1 MLKTFFVVGWI
12 PVAVSCSFD
21 FILIGN
27 TGCFDFTAP
36 TGLTVSVLFA
46 LATLML
52 VAVLAL
58 LNVLAVLALLA
69 VVDVLTLLKSSKP
82 DRSKLRTL
90 DFLTTIGA
98 SVVGIFCFTGIGFV
112 DDVCEAAEAGR
123 DALETTGCFLIGP
136 GYTLIPL
143 SKA

>member
-1 MLKTFFVVGWI
+1 VLETFFVVDCI
-12 PVAVSCSFD
+12 PVAVSCD
-21 FILIGN
+21 FALTLVGN
-27 TGCFDFTAP
+27 TGCFDFAMP
-36 TGLTVSVLFA
+36 FGFTVSVLFA
-46 LATLML
+46 LAALIL
-52 VAVLAL
+52 LAVLAT

-82 DRSKLRTL
+82 DRSKLRAL

-98 SVVGIFCFTGIGFV
+98 SVVGVFCFTGMGFA

-123 DALETTGCFLIGP
+123 DVLGTTGCFLIGP

-143 SKA
+143 SNA